1 MRADHSSVLIGS
13 PPRLGGR
20 PGAAALAAVA
30 TAHLFLLPLSAKSLN
45 LAALLLAGLSLAL
58 IVGFRTDSAHTL
70 RAAAL
75 GVFVVSA
82 RILIGGLPLPP
93 PGAPAASEPQQI
105 EVHGEVKSLLAPL
118 RGTQRFV
125 LDTGGV
131 RVVVEAPPNPQV
143 RVGDRVRADLEFRA
157 LAPEAQER
165 LRIRGIEASARS
177 YQVTVLRRGSPL
189 ESLRA
194 RVGDDIER
202 SIPAPAGGLAAAI
215 VVGLRERVDERLAD
229 AFTAT
234 GLGHVVAL
242 SGWNVAI
249 TMAVADRALRRV
261 ALKKR
266 RISLIVIALLYGL
279 FAGASASVI
288 RASVMSAAAL
298 LAATTG
304 RKGAGAAAL
313 SHATLALLIV
323 DPSIAFDAGF
333 RLSALATAGLLAKSE
348 GWTTSALA
356 FGTRL
361 PTPLRRTWNLLAGD
375 VAVSLAAQ
383 AATLGLVVALFG
395 RVALWSIPLT
405 LLIAPLIAPA
415 TAAALVAVAAGEAA
429 SVAPPALQFVPSL
442 LALPAAALFA
452 AVAQIAQLGATLPG
466 VDLVVPR
473 AASLTI
479 GCALGIIGIG
489 LLLRPTTNVQDVA
502 PHPEQKPI
510 GTRIQAIIGAC
521 IVAGSCLT
529 AANGA
534 APNGILRIAVLDVG
548 QGDAILVEYH
558 GLRML
563 IDGGPDPARL
573 STELDQIIPPWDRR
587 IDLLIASHPHEDH
600 LAGLPRLIDRYR
612 VASVVGAEVRG
623 GGPASASWNELLQSR
638 RAQYHSV
645 STGSAFMFGG
655 ARLEVLWPDIQALSR
670 APENGGRALND
681 RSIVLRL
688 DIPGFSA
695 LFTGDIEADLDRT
708 IAARLSTPVDLLKSP
723 HHGSATSASRALLQA
738 ADPRISIVSV
748 GRGNSYGHPAP
759 STLGRLAERNGL
771 VARTDR
777 DGTVI
782 ALIDPSSPDA
792 ISIRTAHAT
801 YLAPRR
807 ETIGRVVPG
816 GARSGEVSDAVIP
829 PVTFV
834 RALRAGLS
842 GCPLPAAT
850 IRAWPSQRTPRSS
863 SPGAMTSS

>member
-1 MRADHSSVLIGS
+1 MSEEKPTIEKLTRSLGEARAVIEDQKALLRVVGNGREQDMR
-13 PPRLGGR
+13 
-20 PGAAALAAVA
+20 ALAA
-30 TAHLFLLPLSAKSLN
+30 
-45 LAALLLAGLSLAL
+45 
-58 IVGFRTDSAHTL
+58 
-70 RAAAL
+70 
-75 GVFVVSA
+75 A
-82 RILIGGLPLPP
+82 RNELE
-93 PGAPAASEPQQI
+93 A
-105 EVHGEVKSLLAPL
+105 VK
-118 RGTQRFV
+118 R
-125 LDTGGV
+125 
-131 RVVVEAPPNPQV
+131 
-143 RVGDRVRADLEFRA
+143 
-157 LAPEAQER
+157 ER
-165 LRIRGIEASARS
+165 DW
-177 YQVTVLRRGSPL
+177 LRR
-189 ESLRA
+189 E
-194 RVGDDIER
+194 
-202 SIPAPAGGLAAAI
+202 
-215 VVGLRERVDERLAD
+215 
-229 AFTAT
+229 
-234 GLGHVVAL
+234 AL
-242 SGWNVAI
+242 
-249 TMAVADRALRRV
+249 
-261 ALKKR
+261 
-266 RISLIVIALLYGL
+266 
-279 FAGASASVI
+279 
-288 RASVMSAAAL
+288 
-298 LAATTG
+298 
-304 RKGAGAAAL
+304 
-313 SHATLALLIV
+313 
-323 DPSIAFDAGF
+323 
-333 RLSALATAGLLAKSE
+333 
-348 GWTTSALA
+348 
-356 FGTRL
+356 
-361 PTPLRRTWNLLAGD
+361 
-375 VAVSLAAQ
+375 
-383 AATLGLVVALFG
+383 
-395 RVALWSIPLT
+395 
-405 LLIAPLIAPA
+405 
-415 TAAALVAVAAGEAA
+415 ALVAVAAGEAA

-442 LALPAAALFA
+442 LALPAAALFG

-759 STLGRLAERNGL
+759 STLERLAERNGL

-792 ISIRTAHAT
+792 ISIRTAHTT

-807 ETIGRVVPG
+807 ETIGRVVPS

-829 PVTFV
+829 PVAFV
-834 RALRAGLS
+834 RVLRAGTRQVYALALDKRQLAVRNRIADLAS
-842 GCPLPAAT
+842 NRDHSAPPSRLLAEIEAALHA
-850 IRAWPSQRTPRSS
+850 RAAMALAELAREGEAGVDVRLREFHRLQLQVGDAVLVGIGGGVHELDVAMGHFADLLEGGLRLVDVHLVAFECFDSS
-863 SPGAMTSS
+863 LIKFFD